1 MSIECA
7 FFGTLGRDSE
17 RKTSKSG
24 KAYVRLNLKVGEGDD
39 GQWVSVMSFDPD
51 AIAVADRLV
60 KGARIYVEGKLRL
73 DSWTSQDGAEKH
85 GLSVLSWHT
94 RLSQIG
100 RNKQNKRERSE
111 QREHNGSNSEPPSF
125 HSDPLP
131 F

>member
-60 KGARIYVEGKLRL
+60 KGARIQQRAAILPLR
-73 DSWTSQDGAEKH
+73 
-85 GLSVLSWHT
+85 SVTFL
-94 RLSQIG
+94 G
-100 RNKQNKRERSE
+100 
-111 QREHNGSNSEPPSF
+111 G
-125 HSDPLP
+125 
-131 F
+131 